1 MFIKL
6 RNYNSLDVYSYL
18 RHTDNLLDVLLLLYY
33 YQSLVIYRAAKIKL
47 QKKWTQKILSEW
59 HYPLSCIPYHL
70 YHLSLLF
77 SNTLPPSQMK
87 YFLNASCGFSFYIR
101 LSYCNLNQTRF
112 FERLIYQNLTFC
124 NCLVNAKNIFIKY
137 FFHYKLHRTLTEGNL
152 SHYISVSSKTNTLQ
166 LNKLQIKYW
175 RLKNVKRP
183 GSSISLI
190 SKISW
195 ASCHYLLYFFSCWI
209 YFINFSC

>member
-1 MFIKL
+1 MH
-6 RNYNSLDVYSYL
+6 S
-18 RHTDNLLDVLLLLYY
+18 
-33 YQSLVIYRAAKIKL
+33 
-47 QKKWTQKILSEW
+47 
-59 HYPLSCIPYHL
+59 
-70 YHLSLLF
+70 
-77 SNTLPPSQMK
+77 LPPISPSVTFFK
-87 YFLNASCGFSFYIR
+87 HPTPFPNEILFECLLWIFFLYKR

-112 FERLIYQNLTFC
+112 FVRLIYRNLTFC

-195 ASCHYLLYFFSCWI
+195 ASCHTSFTSSLAG
-209 YFINFSC
+209 FILSTFPASSNLTKASRFLFKVVCALCHVCHTFDRWVNVA